1 MGEGFNDAQFWRVC
15 IDRRNSMDQRRDTER
30 RSAKIIKMNHGKE
43 VRKGEERR
51 SGFERRASF
60 ATG

>member
-1 MGEGFNDAQFWRVC
+1 
-15 IDRRNSMDQRRDTER
+15 MDQRRGMER